1 MAKPKTPPKID
12 LNSKAAKYF
21 FGHTKEGKTK
31 TQAMIA
37 AGFGSA
43 SNITNVEKTH
53 TYQALKAK
61 YADKIEQKISMDEVA
76 EEHKKVI
83 LQERDLGAKNKAIQ
97 MYMER
102 VDPVESEKGEDDD
115 RMIIVLR

>member
-43 SNITNVEKTH
+43 SNITNVERTH

-61 YADKIEQKISMDEVA
+61 YADKLESILSMDDVA
-76 EEHKKVI
+76 AEHKKVI
-83 LQERDLGAKNKAIQ
+83 LQDRDLGAKNKAIQ
-97 MYMER
+97 MYAER
-102 VDPVESEKGEDDD
+102 VDPVEAEKGEDDD
-115 RMIIVLR
+115 RMIVILR